1 MSNEFVI
8 DVAGG
13 VVSGLRADPSPADRR
28 PGAPLIVALHGGSY
42 SAAYFDV
49 PGFSLLDRAAA
60 AGCSAIAIDRPGY
73 RSSTLPDYGES
84 LHEANVEILNAAIGE
99 LWERESS
106 GASGIVLVGHSIGGA
121 LSIML
126 AGSSRSWPLLGL
138 AVSAVAFLLPPA
150 GPAYVQEGEVPIRI
164 DIPNEARVAVMFGP
178 VGTYDDDAPERAS
191 IANQP
196 VVYAEVAE
204 MNGKWEERREALYG
218 RIDVPVLLRL
228 GEHDHA
234 WAEGDENLARV
245 RSALSGAPIVDVAR
259 VPAAGHLI
267 DFHHTGAA
275 FQAEEIAFA
284 LACANLD

>member
-1 MSNEFVI
+1 
-8 DVAGG
+8 
-13 VVSGLRADPSPADRR
+13 
-28 PGAPLIVALHGGSY
+28 
-42 SAAYFDV
+42 
-49 PGFSLLDRAAA
+49 
-60 AGCSAIAIDRPGY
+60 
-73 RSSTLPDYGES
+73 
-84 LHEANVEILNAAIGE
+84 
-99 LWERESS
+99 
-106 GASGIVLVGHSIGGA
+106 
-121 LSIML
+121 
-126 AGSSRSWPLLGL
+126 
-138 AVSAVAFLLPPA
+138 
-150 GPAYVQEGEVPIRI
+150 
-164 DIPNEARVAVMFGP
+164 
-178 VGTYDDDAPERAS
+178 
-191 IANQP
+191 
-196 VVYAEVAE
+196 